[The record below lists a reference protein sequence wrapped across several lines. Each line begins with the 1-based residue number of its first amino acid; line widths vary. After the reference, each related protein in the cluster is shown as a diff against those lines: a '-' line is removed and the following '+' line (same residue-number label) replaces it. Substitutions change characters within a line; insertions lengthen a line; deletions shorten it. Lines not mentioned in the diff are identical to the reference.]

1 MTCSASVQ
9 DMRHLQF
16 AHKQIED
23 TLRKSIFEVLMKFAF
38 PVSNGLVS
46 SHQPH
51 CPEVIFYNH
60 GPVCHILCSKSL
72 PLITDK
78 SFLKMDGRCTMLSR
92 STKDRSAKG
101 MWLVDIAMAFLKKK
115 KKKSSPFLCF
125 KGYTQWKLE
134 DNEGKR
140 PLRSLWHLP
149 VNFSGTCQ
157 HTRRRTEEGGCLPCK
172 RKDTRESVAQIQYP
186 LVMEHLC
193 WNCVAHYI
201 TGAVVDPPREPGD
214 GDALQSAH
222 GWGKWETEQRGWEVP
237 PGNHGC

>member
-1 MTCSASVQ
+1 MQ
-9 DMRHLQF
+9 
-16 AHKQIED
+16 QI
-23 TLRKSIFEVLMKFAF
+23 FAF
-38 PVSNGLVS
+38 DYGQVFPENGWKVYDAVSEYKR
-46 SHQPH
+46 Q
-51 CPEVIFYNH
+51 
-60 GPVCHILCSKSL
+60 VCQRDVTGWHS
-72 PLITDK
+72 DGF
-78 SFLKMDGRCTMLSR
+78 SFFKC
-92 STKDRSAKG
+92 
-101 MWLVDIAMAFLKKK
+101 
-115 KKKSSPFLCF
+115 SPFLCF

-157 HTRRRTEEGGCLPCK
+157 HTRRRTEEGGCLPCQ

-186 LVMEHLC
+186 PVMEHRC
-193 WNCVAHYI
+193 WNWAALYI

-222 GWGKWETEQRGWEVP
+222 GWGQWETEQRGWEVP

>member
-1 MTCSASVQ
+1 MAWWVLIHTVP
-9 DMRHLQF
+9 
-16 AHKQIED
+16 
-23 TLRKSIFEVLMKFAF
+23 KSYSIITDL
-38 PVSNGLVS
+38 S
-46 SHQPH
+46 
-51 CPEVIFYNH
+51 VIFCAAN
-60 GPVCHILCSKSL
+60 LCLWLRTSL
-72 PLITDK
+72 SWK
-78 SFLKMDGRCTMLSR
+78 WMEGVRCCLGVQKTGVP
-92 STKDRSAKG
+92 KGWDRLTWQ
-101 MWLVDIAMAFLKKK
+101 WLFKKICAL
-115 KKKSSPFLCF
+115 FLCF

-172 RKDTRESVAQIQYP
+172 RKDTRESGAQILYP

-193 WNCVAHYI
+193 WNCVALYI

-222 GWGKWETEQRGWEVP
+222 GWGQWEAEQRGWEVP